1 MVPGAFKELIRF
13 ITVRA
18 FTRQHQASYGDSALI
33 RPFKNRIQPV
43 DMIFIPVAHKNSL
56 QPIDSLVLQKGDL
69 LPGTGIF
76 PGCAACII

>member
-33 RPFKNRIQPV
+33 RPFENRIQPV
-43 DMIFIPVAHKNSL
+43 DMILDVYKRQIW
-56 QPIDSLVLQKGDL
+56 
-69 LPGTGIF
+69 GTRVKRYSAFTCGYLS
-76 PGCAACII
+76 